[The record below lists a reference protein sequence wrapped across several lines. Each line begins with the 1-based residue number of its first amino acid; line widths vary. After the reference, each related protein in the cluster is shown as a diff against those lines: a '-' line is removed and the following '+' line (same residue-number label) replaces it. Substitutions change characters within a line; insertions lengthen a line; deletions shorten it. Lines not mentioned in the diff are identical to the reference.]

1 MEIRKLLQE
10 IEKQYNLK
18 YKVNENVYQILTNIV
33 ILLEAKYNLQDD
45 EIEKQLSLIL
55 KAI

>member
-1 MEIRKLLQE
+1 MEIRRLLQE
-10 IEKQYNLK
+10 IEKRYNLK
-18 YKVNENVYQILTNIV
+18 YKESENVYQILTNIV